1 MYLLYS
7 GLSTIFHT
15 FVIKMAIASF
25 SFSSSSPDGGLGLA
39 PVNAIIS
46 LMLFDFSMH
55 KAKKLTQ
62 DDVIYGMAPG

>member
-1 MYLLYS
+1 
-7 GLSTIFHT
+7 
-15 FVIKMAIASF
+15 MAIASF